1 MILRLFLASAWAFLK
16 WTLNLNLGAFKMKNQ
31 KKFTFTVQQIAVLGV
46 LMALELAISRVS
58 VLLGSSNRLT
68 FGFIIHA
75 VIAIMY
81 GPWVA
86 GLAAV
91 GGDLLKSFL
100 FGVQGQ
106 FFIGFTLTAFV
117 GSFIYGLF
125 LHREHIRWHH
135 VFWAVLL
142 NSVFTNLV
150 LNTLWLNLLYQTPFS
165 VLLASRIPQ
174 NLIMGPIRFL
184 GIYLIAQNQ
193 QLKRIYDKYGTSN
206 K

>member
-1 MILRLFLASAWAFLK
+1 
-16 WTLNLNLGAFKMKNQ
+16 MKEN

-58 VLLGSSNRLT
+58 VLLGPSNRLT

-75 VIAIMY
+75 VIGIMY

-86 GLAAV
+86 GLAAACS
-91 GGDLLKSFL
+91 DLLKSFL

-117 GSFIYGLF
+117 GSFIYGVF
-125 LHREHIRWHH
+125 LHRHKIQWYH
-135 VFWAVLL
+135 VFWAVVL
-142 NSVFTNLV
+142 NSVFTNLM

-165 VLLASRIPQ
+165 VLFASRIPQ

-193 QLKRIYDKYGTSN
+193 QLKRIFEKYGTLN

>member
-1 MILRLFLASAWAFLK
+1 
-16 WTLNLNLGAFKMKNQ
+16 MKENK

-46 LMALELAISRVS
+46 LIALDLALSRLS
-58 VLLGSSNRLT
+58 IFIGPSNRLT
-68 FGFIIHA
+68 FGFIINA
-75 VIAIMY
+75 VIGIMY

-86 GLAAV
+86 GLAAA

-106 FFIGFTLTAFV
+106 FFIGFTLTAFI
-117 GSFIYGLF
+117 GSFIYGLI
-125 LHREHIRWHH
+125 LHRRDIRWYH

-150 LNTLWLNLLYQTPFS
+150 LNTLWMNILYQTPFP
-165 VLLASRIPQ
+165 VLFASRIPQ

-184 GIYLIAQNQ
+184 GIYLISQNR
-193 QLKRIYDKYGTSN
+193 QLKRIFEKYSTIN
-206 K
+206 

>member
-1 MILRLFLASAWAFLK
+1 
-16 WTLNLNLGAFKMKNQ
+16 MKQNK

-46 LMALELAISRVS
+46 LIALDLALTRVS
-58 VLLGSSNRLT
+58 VFIGPSNRLT
-68 FGFIIHA
+68 FGFIINSM
-75 VIAIMY
+75 IGIMY

-86 GLAAV
+86 GFAAF

-117 GSFIYGLF
+117 GSFIYGAF
-125 LHREHIRWHH
+125 LHRRDIRWYH

-150 LNTLWLNLLYQTPFS
+150 LNTLWLNILYQTPIS
-165 VLLASRIPQ
+165 VLLATRIPQ
-174 NLIMGPIRFL
+174 NLIMGPIRFIA
-184 GIYLIAQNQ
+184 IYLISQNK
-193 QLKRIYDKYGTSN
+193 QLKRVFERYGTI
-206 K
+206 KK